1 VPGLADAQVASV
13 AAEGRPK
20 VLYVMGAGRSG
31 STILGVTLGNCDGVF
46 FAGELDRWIARAG
59 VPRDGEDRQRFWAEV
74 RKHVEQAPEL
84 AGGRATVLERSSVLL
99 DPRRWPARR
108 RLRGRYRQI
117 SEQLN
122 RAIAAVAGAQ
132 IVLDSS
138 HYPLRA
144 RELQALAGID
154 LYLLLL
160 VRDPQD
166 VVASLGR
173 RDVPERRFG
182 LLAANAY
189 LWLTHACSLYV
200 FSRHPGTKRMLVC
213 HEDFLAD
220 PARVTGE
227 ILGICGSTA
236 PPPDFSALQTG
247 VPFHGNRLIRSRVV
261 ALGSQ
266 PASPAHPSRVTR
278 VLQVLWMKALS
289 RLRPKVGSLPA
300 GSLPDGSSTEGH

>member
-1 VPGLADAQVASV
+1 
-13 AAEGRPK
+13 
-20 VLYVMGAGRSG
+20 MGAGRSG
-31 STILGVTLGNCDGVF
+31 STILGVALGNCDGVF

-59 VPRDGEDRQRFWAEV
+59 VPRDGQERERFWAEV
-74 RKHVEQAPEL
+74 RTHVEPAPEL
-84 AGGRATVLERSSVLL
+84 AAGAATVLERSSVLL

-117 SEQLN
+117 SEQLY
-122 RAIAAVAGAQ
+122 RAIAAAAGAQ

-154 LYLLLL
+154 LHLLLL
-160 VRDPQD
+160 VRDPQQ

-200 FSRHPGTKRMLVC
+200 FRRHPETKRMLVR

-220 PARVTGE
+220 PARVVAE
-227 ILGICGSTA
+227 ILSLCGSSA
-236 PPPDFSALQTG
+236 APPDFNALQTG
-247 VPFHGNRLIRSRVV
+247 VPFHGNRLIRSSVV
-261 ALGSQ
+261 ALGAQ
-266 PASPAHPSRVTR
+266 PASHAERSRVTR
-278 VLQVLWMKALS
+278 MLQMPWMKALS
-289 RLRPKVGSLPA
+289 RQ
-300 GSLPDGSSTEGH
+300 